1 MKSKEYALY
10 RGDTLLQIGTAEE
23 LAKFKK
29 VKRKTI
35 LFYATPSYRKRTSD
49 KSLRTIKL
57 LEEVEGSD

>member
-23 LAKFKK
+23 LAEFKK